1 MSGKYRALF
10 LLAVIFWQSLAV
22 LSSLS
27 LVQHARED
35 SRQGPNELHAFYQ
48 HHVDQTAHKAGEAD
62 AASHAHA
69 GTVTDVAA
77 VIGSE
82 PVKLPV
88 LRPQHAVGTLLVASQ
103 APVLA
108 GLLRPP
114 KTLS

>member
-10 LLAVIFWQSLAV
+10 LLAVIFWQSLAI

-35 SRQGPNELHAFYQ
+35 SRQTPTELHAFYQ

-62 AASHAHA
+62 TASHAHA
-69 GTVTDVAA
+69 GAATDITA
-77 VIGSE
+77 VIGGE
-82 PVKLPV
+82 PVKLSV
-88 LRPQHAVGTLLVASQ
+88 LRFQHAVGSLAVASQ
-103 APVLA
+103 TPVLA

-114 KTLS
+114 TTFS